1 VHLNNCVYSNHSL
14 KRKFFCLNTLSVD
27 DEAAEDG
34 SDWGDKSSMVLQ
46 YLQILEAMKTT
57 AGEDENGL
65 SAEAAMK
72 VADLREIYFSAVDL
86 LRRLGRSY
94 RDEQA
99 KLTFPVQMNGEVGD
113 NNLSGLD
120 LESRAM
126 YFDMCTYLC
135 GLVKRLRG
143 GDVLTA
149 VDLEEDDEGSAIEGA
164 PVFLESLPYN
174 SRL

>member
-1 VHLNNCVYSNHSL
+1 
-14 KRKFFCLNTLSVD
+14 
-27 DEAAEDG
+27 
-34 SDWGDKSSMVLQ
+34 
-46 YLQILEAMKTT
+46 
-57 AGEDENGL
+57 
-65 SAEAAMK
+65 
-72 VADLREIYFSAVDL
+72 
-86 LRRLGRSY
+86 
-94 RDEQA
+94 
-99 KLTFPVQMNGEVGD
+99 MNGEVGD